1 MVHYLVETVLCPA
14 CQSPIELDAKSAQVR
29 CAACDTGIALRYHMC
44 PRCGAYHQDP
54 VSACSGCGL
63 GMVYSCPECSAK
75 NWAGDDRC
83 QTCDAPL
90 DLVTLLTRHTN
101 TADRLYRQMRAA
113 NEIKSR
119 ESAASAA
126 RMARMREEE
135 RVRQKKLLQR
145 QREQE
150 ARERK
155 LLIIIGTVGALL
167 LLLAFILILVN
178 TV

>member
-1 MVHYLVETVLCPA
+1 
-14 CQSPIELDAKSAQVR
+14 
-29 CAACDTGIALRYHMC
+29 
-44 PRCGAYHQDP
+44 
-54 VSACSGCGL
+54 
-63 GMVYSCPECSAK
+63 MVYSCPECSAK